1 MDETNIDVNIL
12 IQTFSEKINQ
22 LSNDLVLKEAV
33 IKQLMFKVN
42 ELEEKLSL
50 DK

>member
-1 MDETNIDVNIL
+1 MDETNVDVGIL

-22 LSNDLVLKEAV
+22 LSNDLILKEAV
-33 IKQLMFKVN
+33 IKQLMLKIN
-42 ELEEKLSL
+42 ELEEKLNL

>member
-33 IKQLMFKVN
+33 IKQLMFKIN